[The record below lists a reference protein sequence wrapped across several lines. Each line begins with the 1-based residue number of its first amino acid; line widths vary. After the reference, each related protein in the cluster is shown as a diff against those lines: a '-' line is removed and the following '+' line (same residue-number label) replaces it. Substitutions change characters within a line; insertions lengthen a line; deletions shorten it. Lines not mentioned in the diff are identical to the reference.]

1 MAVRGKM
8 TYTAEVFNMS
18 KQKYTLPEV
27 GFSSSVNSKPA
38 GFNWL
43 SREWKSLIDREAE
56 IDQDQDGGAQ

>member
-1 MAVRGKM
+1 
-8 TYTAEVFNMS
+8 MS
-18 KQKYTLPEV
+18 EQKYTWSEV
-27 GFSSSVNSKPA
+27 RFSSSDNFKPA